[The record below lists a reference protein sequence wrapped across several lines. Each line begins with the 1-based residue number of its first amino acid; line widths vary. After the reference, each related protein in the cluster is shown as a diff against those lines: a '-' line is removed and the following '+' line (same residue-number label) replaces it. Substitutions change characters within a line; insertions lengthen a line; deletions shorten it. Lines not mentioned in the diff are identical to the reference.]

1 MQVLIVEDQPR
12 VANLIAKGLR
22 AAGYSPLVAL
32 DGDEGLR
39 LALEGQA
46 DLMLLDI
53 MMPGKDGVAVLREVR
68 AKRPDLPVIMLTVK
82 DDIDCKV
89 SCLDEGANDYLTKPF
104 SFAELTAR
112 IRAHLRQRSAP
123 SSFAIEVGDL
133 TLDLKTHEAV
143 RRGRRIA
150 LTATEFRL
158 LELFMRHPR
167 QVLERSQILDHVWG
181 YDYGAESN
189 VVDVYVGYLRRK
201 LGLEAGRP
209 RIETVRGYGYRLE
222 TD

>member
-1 MQVLIVEDQPR
+1 MQILIVEDEPR

-53 MMPGKDGVAVLREVR
+53 MMSGKDGVEVLRRVR
-68 AKRPDLPVIMLTVK
+68 ANRPDLPVIMLTVR
-82 DDIDCKV
+82 DEVDSKV
-89 SCLDEGANDYLTKPF
+89 TCLDEGANDYLTKPF

-123 SSFAIEVGDL
+123 TSFILRLGDL
-133 TLDLKTHEAV
+133 ALNLKAHEAM
-143 RRGRRIA
+143 RGSRRIS

-201 LGLEAGRP
+201 LGLDAGRP
-209 RIETVRGYGYRLE
+209 RIETVRGCGYRLE

>member
-1 MQVLIVEDQPR
+1 MRILIVEDQPR

-22 AAGYSPLVAL
+22 AAGYRPLVAL

-53 MMPGKDGVAVLREVR
+53 MMPGKNGLAVLRQLR
-68 AKRPDLPVIMLTVK
+68 ANRPDLPVIMLTVR
-82 DDIDCKV
+82 DDVDSKV
-89 SCLDEGANDYLTKPF
+89 ACLDEGANDYLTKPF
-104 SFAELTAR
+104 SFAELAAR
-112 IRAHLRQRSAP
+112 IRANLRQRSAA
-123 SSFAIEVGDL
+123 SSFTLQVGDL
-133 TLDLKTHEAV
+133 MLDLKTHEAV
-143 RRGRRIA
+143 RAGRRTA

-181 YDYGAESN
+181 YDYGTESN

-201 LGLEAGRP
+201 LGLDTGRP
-209 RIETVRGYGYRLE
+209 FIETVRGCGYRLE